1 MITLYGFVLNFF
13 ILAMSV
19 LMFGLGVFMIMVV
32 VLSLWD
38 WYTKSREGNG

>member
-1 MITLYGFVLNFF
+1 MITLYGFVLNFY

-38 WYTKSREGNG
+38 WYTKSRKGNG

>member
-19 LMFGLGVFMIMVV
+19 LVFGLGVFLSMVV
-32 VLSLWD
+32 VMSLWD
-38 WYTKSREGNG
+38 WYARSKEGNS